1 MDDPARAAA
10 TSPEPVERAEY
21 LTVAAVTLLGALC
34 RLAAMRQ
41 PMRYDEA
48 SAWADFIGQSWW
60 TILSRYPTPN
70 NHVLFSLVAKAT
82 ASLAP
87 YHPWAIR
94 LPALI
99 AGIAIVPATW
109 AVGRR
114 LADRATALLGAALAA
129 GSMPL
134 VLYSA
139 NARGHSLVVLGGLGL
154 VLLADRLR
162 ARPRWLAGWAAYVL
176 VAALGL
182 WTALLMIYSIAAV
195 SLWLAMHALS
205 QADGPA
211 PDARDRSGEAVTRVR
226 RALPQLGRIIAADGA
241 ALALAALL
249 YLPIIRTSG
258 LAALLANK
266 LVQPV
271 PWPQFARLLPPFLY
285 ELALTWSSPLSTFS
299 LLCVVALFVF
309 ALAGMPRAR
318 RGGPSFALAAVGGC
332 LAPFLFSHA
341 HPFVRMWLFFVPF
354 FLLAAGRGLVRV
366 ARATRIPARVDLAWG
381 ALTIAV
387 VVSAAAMGSRAAEGT
402 DDTGRFAAA
411 NEVASALAPQL
422 RAGDRVLATIPLNA
436 PLLWYFGAR
445 GLDTASLNT
454 PIAMT
459 RRAFLVLDSTRGQT
473 LQRAVEAGVI
483 DPTLFEPPMLV
494 VRSGGAEVWR
504 AERRATPPPLADQGV
519 R

>member
-10 TSPEPVERAEY
+10 TSPEPVERAEF
-21 LTVAAVTLLGALC
+21 LAVVAVTLLGALC

-48 SAWADFIGQSWW
+48 SAWVSFIGQSWW

-70 NHVLFSLVAKAT
+70 NHVFFSLVAKVT

-87 YHPWAIR
+87 YQPWAIR

-99 AGIAIVPATW
+99 PGIAIVPATW

-176 VAALGL
+176 IAALGL

-195 SLWLAMHALS
+195 SLWLALHALS

-211 PDARDRSGEAVTRVR
+211 PEAGRTTLGGFAARVR
-226 RALPQLGRIIAADGA
+226 RALPQIGRVAAADAA
-241 ALALAALL
+241 ALAMAALL
-249 YLPIIRTSG
+249 YLPIIRSAG
-258 LAALLANK
+258 LSALLANK
-266 LVQPV
+266 LVRPV
-271 PWPQFARLLPPFLY
+271 PWPQFAKLLPPFLY
-285 ELALTWSSPLSTFS
+285 ELALTWSSPFSTLS
-299 LLCVVALFVF
+299 LLWVVALFLL
-309 ALAGMPRAR
+309 ALAGLPRAH
-318 RGGPSFALAAVGGC
+318 RGGPSFALAAIGGC

-341 HPFVRMWLFFVPF
+341 HPFVRMWLFFAPL

-366 ARATRIPARVDLAWG
+366 ARATRIPARIDLAWG
-381 ALTIAV
+381 ALAVAV
-387 VVSAAAMGSRAAEGT
+387 VVSGVALVSRAAEGT
-402 DDTGRFAAA
+402 DDTGRVAAA
-411 NEVASALAPQL
+411 H
-422 RAGDRVLATIPLNA
+422 
-436 PLLWYFGAR
+436 
-445 GLDTASLNT
+445 
-454 PIAMT
+454 
-459 RRAFLVLDSTRGQT
+459 
-473 LQRAVEAGVI
+473 
-483 DPTLFEPPMLV
+483 
-494 VRSGGAEVWR
+494 
-504 AERRATPPPLADQGV
+504 
-519 R
+519 